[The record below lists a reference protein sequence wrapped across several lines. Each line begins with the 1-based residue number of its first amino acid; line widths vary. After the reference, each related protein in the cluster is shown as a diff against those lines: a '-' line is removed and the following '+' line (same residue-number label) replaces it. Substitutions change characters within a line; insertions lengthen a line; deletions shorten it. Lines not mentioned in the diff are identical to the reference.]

1 MAERVRPEGL
11 ELKERLVHVNRNAKV
26 VTGGRRFSFT
36 AFVVVGNGKGVVG
49 FGRGKAAEVPDAIRK
64 AVEDAKKNLIKV
76 PVVDGTIPFEVQAKF
91 GASKVIMRPAAPGTG
106 VIASAP
112 VRAVLESA
120 GVTDVLT
127 KVIGST
133 NPHTVVRAVM
143 KGLEQLKTPEE
154 FAKLRGVPVE
164 ELRKRWKLPGRRVT
178 KEGEIIRR

>member
-1 MAERVRPEGL
+1 MAKRLALEGL
-11 ELKERLVHVNRNAKV
+11 ELKERLVHINRNAKV

-36 AFVVVGNGKGVVG
+36 AFVVVGDGKGAVG

-64 AVEDAKKNLIKV
+64 ATEDAKKNLMKV
-76 PVVDGTIPFEVQAKF
+76 PVVDGTIPFEVRAKF
-91 GASKVIMRPAAPGTG
+91 GTSRIIMRPAAPGTG

-133 NPHTVVRAVM
+133 NPHTVVRAVL
-143 KGLEQLKTPEE
+143 KALSQLKTPDE
-154 FAKLRGVPVE
+154 FASLRGVPVE
-164 ELRKRWKLPGRRVT
+164 ELRRRWKLPGRRVT
-178 KEGEIIRR
+178 GDGRVLRR